1 MRAVEGLA
9 SPSRPVIAV
18 AAAASAVLF
27 VAVGALGVYRYL
39 DNYWLYRGFPPPRD
53 PAFVLQR
60 GTVQSFRLASPALGG
75 RRQEVVVYLPP
86 GYDPAS
92 ARRYPVFYLLHGVPG
107 RPRAFLETVRAGV
120 VQDIYLAKHLGG
132 PMILVM
138 PSGSP
143 GTFTDEEWANGVRP
157 GNGWE
162 TFVARDLVRAID
174 ARFRTIPAGAGRAI
188 GGLSEGGYGALN
200 IAFHHPREFRV
211 IESWSG
217 YEKADNL
224 RSIFGGRPALL
235 RRNSPVET
243 LASGRTHAPAGARL
257 RLVLLGEQGLGST
270 GRTAPSRVSW
280 PAIASPTATSWC
292 EAATTGRSGA
302 ARRCRRCS
310 PRPGISPVRRVAVT
324 GAALVAGLA
333 VTIAAT
339 GWLYVVQP
347 RHALPGPAI
356 GDSLPLD
363 ELSRRSAV
371 PLLVF
376 VGVWAAAAF
385 LLGLIAR
392 AARVERLTAAL
403 LLAAGVG
410 AWSYLT
416 AGVSILVVRQIPRTR
431 PSTRQPSSGPTT
443 SPRSSRASAAPCSG
457 SAASARAPVRP
468 CCSRSRSPRRECSG

>member
-39 DNYWLYRGFPPPRD
+39 DNFWLYRGFPPPRD

-60 GTVQSFRLASPALGG
+60 GTVQSFRLESPALSG

-86 GYDPAS
+86 GYDPAA

-143 GTFTDEEWANGVRP
+143 GTFADEEWANGVRP

-174 ARFRTIPAGAGRAI
+174 ARFRTIPTGAGRAI

-217 YEKADNL
+217 YEKADDL

-235 RRNSPVET
+235 RRNSPLET
-243 LASGRTHAPAGARL
+243 LASVAPTLRRERAFVWFYSGNKDRFHVQNGAFARL
-257 RLVLLGEQGLGST
+257 LARD
-270 GRTAPSRVSW
+270 RVSHRYFLVRGGHNW
-280 PAIASPTATSWC
+280 AIWRGEAMPA
-292 EAATTGRSGA
+292 
-302 ARRCRRCS
+302 
-310 PRPGISPVRRVAVT
+310 
-324 GAALVAGLA
+324 
-333 VTIAAT
+333 
-339 GWLYVVQP
+339 
-347 RHALPGPAI
+347 
-356 GDSLPLD
+356 
-363 ELSRRSAV
+363 
-371 PLLVF
+371 
-376 VGVWAAAAF
+376 
-385 LLGLIAR
+385 
-392 AARVERLTAAL
+392 
-403 LLAAGVG
+403 LLAA
-410 AWSYLT
+410 
-416 AGVSILVVRQIPRTR
+416 TR
-431 PSTRQPSSGPTT
+431 HL
-443 SPRSSRASAAPCSG
+443 
-457 SAASARAPVRP
+457 ARA
-468 CCSRSRSPRRECSG
+468 

>member
-1 MRAVEGLA
+1 M
-9 SPSRPVIAV
+9 
-18 AAAASAVLF
+18 
-27 VAVGALGVYRYL
+27 
-39 DNYWLYRGFPPPRD
+39 
-53 PAFVLQR
+53 
-60 GTVQSFRLASPALGG
+60 QSFRLASPALGG

-174 ARFRTIPAGAGRAI
+174 ARFRTIPTGGGRAI

-235 RRNSPVET
+235 RRNSPLRDPRLGGT
-243 LASGRTHAPAGARL
+243 NASAASVRSSGSTRGTGTGSAVQNGAFARL
-257 RLVLLGEQGLGST
+257 L
-270 GRTAPSRVSW
+270 
-280 PAIASPTATSWC
+280 
-292 EAATTGRSGA
+292 
-302 ARRCRRCS
+302 ARD
-310 PRPGISPVRRVAVT
+310 RVAHRYF
-324 GAALVAGLA
+324 LVRGGHNWAIWRGEA
-333 VTIAAT
+333 M
-339 GWLYVVQP
+339 
-347 RHALPGPAI
+347 PA
-356 GDSLPLD
+356 
-363 ELSRRSAV
+363 
-371 PLLVF
+371 
-376 VGVWAAAAF
+376 
-385 LLGLIAR
+385 
-392 AARVERLTAAL
+392 
-403 LLAAGVG
+403 LLAA
-410 AWSYLT
+410 
-416 AGVSILVVRQIPRTR
+416 TR
-431 PSTRQPSSGPTT
+431 HL
-443 SPRSSRASAAPCSG
+443 
-457 SAASARAPVRP
+457 ARA
-468 CCSRSRSPRRECSG
+468 